1 MSLQDNGRAGWA
13 RYGVPASGAMDDHAA
28 EWANRLLENPPNAS
42 VLEILGPGARLRF
55 LCDAWIAVTGGKGK
69 GPGWRAV
76 HTQSGELLEIGG
88 PETGLWSYVAVKGGF
103 ESAMCLGSASAYPRA
118 GFGQLF
124 RAGDVLR
131 ATRAELAL
139 PRGVS
144 TRVAPWTE
152 QRDYSR
158 PPALRVWPGPQWNL
172 FSDEQHSRFF
182 AQTWMV
188 SQQSDRVGYRLSG
201 EALAHDIGKSRH
213 GSEMPPPYGG
223 GYKELISEPV
233 IPGTIQVPESGQ
245 PIVTMRDG
253 PTVGG
258 YAKLGVVDERDI
270 SWLAQVRPGRDVR
283 FQLAHEI

>member
-1 MSLQDNGRAGWA
+1 MDVCRIEAAAMRTSIQDGGRAGWT

-28 EWANRLLENPPNAS
+28 EWANRLLENRVDAPA
-42 VLEILGPGARLRF
+42 LEILGSGARLRF
-55 LCDAWIAVTGGKGK
+55 LCDAWIAITGAKGK
-69 GPGWRAV
+69 CPLWRAV
-76 HTQSGELLEIGG
+76 HAQQGDLLEIGEL
-88 PETGLWSYVAVKGGF
+88 ETGLWTYIAVKGGF
-103 ESAMCLGSASAYPRA
+103 ESAMRLGSASAYPRA

-131 ATRAELAL
+131 AQKAELAL

-144 TRVAPWTE
+144 ARVAPWTE

-158 PPALRVWPGPQWNL
+158 VPSLRVWPGPQWNS
-172 FSDEQHSRFF
+172 FSEEQRNGFF
-182 AQTWMV
+182 AQSWTV
-188 SQQSDRVGYRLSG
+188 SPQSDRVGYRLSG
-201 EALAHDIGKSRH
+201 EPVAHEIG
-213 GSEMPPPYGG
+213 
-223 GYKELISEPV
+223 ELISEPV

-245 PIVTMRDG
+245 PIITMRDG

-283 FQLAHEI
+283 FQLVNEI